1 MRLGTIAF
9 LCGIMLFQ
17 QLPVLPEGQW
27 LWLICIS
34 VPLILYTKPLRIL
47 AWIGAGF
54 LLAWWQAWSLFS
66 TTLSP
71 DLEGRNLTV
80 EGIVASIPHVD
91 DRRIRFVFD
100 ITDSKTAGVGVDE
113 LPRRVRLSW
122 YRTDHALQVGEVW
135 RFTVRLKHPRGFTN
149 PGSFDYERWLF
160 RQGIR
165 ATGYVR
171 DRQPHERVGSAPGYA
186 LTRFR
191 QRLTE
196 HINQVLADAPFR
208 GVITALAVGI
218 RSDIPESQWRTM
230 VNTGINHLMAI
241 SGLHISLVAGLGYW
255 LMQWGWRRSQRLT
268 LKYPAPKAGA
278 VAGLLCAIA
287 YAALA
292 GFAIPTQRAL
302 IMVGLVLAS
311 IIVQRHPSRSHTL
324 AIALLLVLG
333 LDPLAVLDAGF
344 WLSFAAVAVIFYAMG
359 YSRKNAR
366 LWRWFGL
373 HGVISLAL
381 LPLTLLLFQRASLI
395 APMANLVAVP
405 VVSMSVVPLALLG
418 ALMLLLYEP
427 VGRWLL
433 QMADFILQQLWPL
446 IEWLEGVPL
455 SVISLPVAHWGL
467 VVVAGAGVLWLVAPR
482 GVPARW
488 LGLIW
493 LAPLFW
499 WPSQRPVE
507 NEFWFTLLDVGQGLA
522 AVVETR
528 DRVLLFDTGPK
539 YGTDFNAGEAV
550 ISPFLKARGWSAI
563 DVLIVSHGDND
574 HRGGLPSLLAG
585 FPVTKLLSSIP
596 TQLPSSAA
604 QPCHAGQR
612 WRWGGVV
619 FEMLNPV
626 MDSSMGEN
634 DRSCVLK
641 VTAGD
646 KALLLT
652 GDIEKRA
659 ERELVERL
667 GLALES
673 TILVAPHHGSKTSSS
688 PDFIEAVAPR
698 YVLFPVGY
706 RNRWG
711 FPKASV
717 VERYQALGA
726 YMFDTARHGAI
737 SVVVNPKGEVSLS
750 SYRETQRRY
759 WHQ

>member
-17 QLPVLPEGQW
+17 QLPVLPGGQW
-27 LWLICIS
+27 LWLIFIS
-34 VPLILYTKPLRIL
+34 VPLILYIKPLRIW
-47 AWIGAGF
+47 AWVGAGF
-54 LLAWWQAWSLFS
+54 LLAWLQAWLLLS
-66 TTLSP
+66 TALGP
-71 DLEGRNLTV
+71 DLEGRDLTL
-80 EGIVASIPHVD
+80 EGVVASIPRVD
-91 DRRIRFVFD
+91 DRRVRFVFD
-100 ITDSKTAGVGVDE
+100 ITDSRTAGVSVDE
-113 LPRRVRLSW
+113 LPGRVRLNW
-122 YRTDHALQVGEVW
+122 YRTDQPLRVGEVW
-135 RFTVRLKHPRGFTN
+135 RFTVRLKQPWGFAN

-196 HINQVLADAPFR
+196 QIDQALTDAPFR
-208 GVITALAVGI
+208 GVITALAVGV
-218 RSDIPESQWRTM
+218 RTGIPERQWQMM

-241 SGLHISLVAGLGYW
+241 SGLHIGLVAGLGYW
-255 LMQWGWRRSQRLT
+255 LVQWGWRRSQRLT

-278 VAGLLCAIA
+278 VAGLLCAIV

-302 IMVGLVLAS
+302 IMVSLVLMS
-311 IIVQRHPSRSHTL
+311 IVVQRHSYRSHIL
-324 AIALLLVLG
+324 AMALLLVLG

-359 YSRKNAR
+359 RARQNVR

-381 LPLTLLLFQRASLI
+381 LPLTLLLFQQASLI
-395 APMANLVAVP
+395 APIANLVAVP
-405 VVSMSVVPLALLG
+405 VVSMLVVPLALLG
-418 ALMLLLYEP
+418 TSVLLLYRP
-427 VGRWLL
+427 VGQWLL
-433 QMADFILQQLWPL
+433 QVADLILQQLWPL

-499 WPSQRPVE
+499 WPGQRPSE
-507 NEFWFTLLDVGQGLA
+507 DEFWFTLLDVGQGLA
-522 AVVETR
+522 AVVESR
-528 DRVLLFDTGPK
+528 DHVLVFDTGPK
-539 YGTDFNAGEAV
+539 YSADFNAGEAV
-550 ISPFLKARGWSAI
+550 ILPFLRERGWSAI

-574 HRGGLPSLLAG
+574 HRGGLPPLLAS
-585 FPVTKLLSSIP
+585 FPVKQLLSSVP
-596 TQLPSSAA
+596 TQLPTSAA
-604 QPCHAGQR
+604 RPCHAGQH

-619 FEMLNPV
+619 FEMLNPGV
-626 MDSSMGEN
+626 DSAMGEN

-646 KALLLT
+646 RALLLT

-659 ERELVERL
+659 ERGLVERL

-673 TILVAPHHGSKTSSS
+673 TVLVAPHHGSKTSSS
-688 PDFIEAVAPR
+688 PDFIEAVAPQ

-711 FPKASV
+711 FPRPSV
-717 VERYQALGA
+717 VERYQQLGA

-737 SVVVNPKGEVSLS
+737 SVVVPPKGEVSLS
-750 SYRETQRRY
+750 SYRETRRRY